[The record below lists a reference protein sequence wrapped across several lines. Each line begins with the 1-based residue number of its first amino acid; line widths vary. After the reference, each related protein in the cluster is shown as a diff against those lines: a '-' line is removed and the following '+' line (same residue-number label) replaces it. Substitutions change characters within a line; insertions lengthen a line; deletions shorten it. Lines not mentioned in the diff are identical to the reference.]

1 MTSAAGG
8 LLQAAER
15 LELQVLRSFD
25 PDRFTGPRI
34 AALARRTLGD
44 RKGAKGT
51 DGVLAD
57 LFRLLEARLDLA
69 EHQLDGLFGYKIL
82 WLNFRNG
89 TMS

>member
-8 LLQAAER
+8 LLQAAGR

-25 PDRFTGPRI
+25 PDRLTGSRI

-44 RKGAKGT
+44 RKGAKGA

-57 LFRLLEARLDLA
+57 LFRLLEARFDLA
-69 EHQLDGLFGYKIL
+69 
-82 WLNFRNG
+82 
-89 TMS
+89 